1 MTKEF
6 ERVSV
11 GGGKE
16 GKSGQRARVRGA
28 SGGWDAKLRAIN
40 ELIEDMVQPTTEVA
54 RVIGAVA
61 KGDLS
66 QSMAVEVD
74 GRPLRGEFLRIGE
87 VVNRMVEQLASF
99 AAEVSRSEEHT
110 SELQSLM
117 RISYAVFC
125 LTQNTQ
131 PSPHI

>member
-54 RVIGAVA
+54 RAIGAVA
-61 KGDLS
+61 KGDIS

-74 GRPLRGEFLRIGE
+74 GRPLRGEVLRIRE
-87 VVNRMVEQLASF
+87 VLDRKDEPLEWTSVVLEKR
-99 AAEVSRSEEHT
+99 VSGR
-110 SELQSLM
+110 LDLGGRDIM
-117 RISYAVFC
+117 K
-125 LTQNTQ
+125 
-131 PSPHI
+131 